1 MRAGVR
7 PGLQI
12 LRVCLRWTGRFDSD
26 TLPPEL
32 FPMARKKSRKPKR
45 LTAVGLVKLRARTQ
59 VGAPPPVKR
68 QEGRKKKRPK
78 HKKRELER
86 EAQG

>member
-1 MRAGVR
+1 
-7 PGLQI
+7 
-12 LRVCLRWTGRFDSD
+12 
-26 TLPPEL
+26 
-32 FPMARKKSRKPKR
+32 MARKKSRKPKR